1 MEGSVQFM
9 LWKSSIY
16 GLGALGLFS
25 IGALPLRTYMI
36 VRQLKSKSQPS
47 WLLAAILAIAL
58 CAAAL
63 SSQFLIQVAKCLL
76 GYHCSANIAGGWI
89 NAGFLGV
96 IYVCFELLCFVVIW
110 VSRRKR
116 VAT

>member
-1 MEGSVQFM
+1 MESSIQFM

-36 VRQLKSKSQPS
+36 ARQLKAKSQPS
-47 WLLAAILAIAL
+47 WLLTAILAIAF
-58 CAAAL
+58 CAAAF
-63 SSQFLIQVAKCLL
+63 SWQFLTQVANCLL
-76 GYHCSANIAGGWI
+76 GHHCSANVAGGWI
-89 NAGFLGV
+89 NAGFLGAT
-96 IYVCFELLCFVVIW
+96 YVCFELLCFMMLW
-110 VSRRKR
+110 VSRRNR